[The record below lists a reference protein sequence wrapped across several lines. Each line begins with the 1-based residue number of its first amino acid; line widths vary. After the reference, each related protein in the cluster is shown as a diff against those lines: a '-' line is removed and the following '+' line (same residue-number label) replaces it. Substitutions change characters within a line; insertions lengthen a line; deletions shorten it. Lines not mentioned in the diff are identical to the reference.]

1 MPSRIA
7 RYTARLDVYKLLL
20 RVPVLTTG
28 KEKTLRKSA
37 LIQTN
42 ASVPPRTHDPRS
54 RPRCADV
61 WRRRAGAEDAKTLM
75 FVNVS
80 PDPASLEETLHSLR
94 FASKVFTAKPGA
106 A

>member
-1 MPSRIA
+1 
-7 RYTARLDVYKLLL
+7 
-20 RVPVLTTG
+20 
-28 KEKTLRKSA
+28 
-37 LIQTN
+37 
-42 ASVPPRTHDPRS
+42 
-54 RPRCADV
+54 
-61 WRRRAGAEDAKTLM
+61 M